1 MLVLSVT
8 GWSQPRRSEEQM
20 EQRIKAQVEQL
31 TAELN
36 LSDEQASKIQELLME
51 ESRQMRELWSGGSR
65 NREEMR
71 ERMMNIRSDTD
82 KKAKD
87 ILSGEQYTGWE
98 KWRQQQRER
107 MRERM
112 SRPGRRP

>member
-1 MLVLSVT
+1 MLAFAVT

-82 KKAKD
+82 KKVKD